1 MDLVREF
8 NMQNVKIIDARP
20 PFIILPKTPENKDNP
35 FDSKINQVTNID
47 KELYKS
53 TLGTAVLTDI
63 QFTGNT
69 WKDNYGNTQSFNT
82 LKFETILVSV
92 NQSKNIVTTDIQ
104 GRDGTVKEYIGLG
117 DYSINISG
125 IITGANGH
133 YPLDEVKNLK
143 RMLDANI
150 AINVVS
156 WYLQNLDIDNLVIKD
171 YEIGQDLGGYS
182 YQRFTISALSDTPQ
196 EIAIYN

>member
-20 PFIILPKTPENKDNP
+20 PFVILQKTIQNTDNQ
-35 FDSKINQVTNID
+35 FDSKINKSVSID

-53 TLGTAVLTDI
+53 SLGTAVLTDI

-69 WKDNYGNTQSFNT
+69 WKDNYGNTQTFKT
-82 LKFETILVSV
+82 LKFDTILVNV

-104 GRDGTVKEYIGLG
+104 GRNGTVKEYIGLG
-117 DYSINISG
+117 DYSVSISG
-125 IITGANGH
+125 VITGKNGH
-133 YPLDEVKNLK
+133 YPIDEVKDLK

-156 WYLQNLDIDNLVIKD
+156 WYLQNLDISSLVIKD
-171 YEIGQDLGGYS
+171 YEISQDLGGYS
-182 YQRFTISALSDTPQ
+182 YQRFTITALSDSPQ